1 MVVGMLGSL
10 TSKLE
15 TSLVYRKFD
24 KNFYSFYSNAIAENS
39 IPQNEEGIYWGL
51 KYSFDKKISVA
62 GYVDLFTFPWLKYR
76 SYSPSDGSEWL
87 ARFNWRPSKT
97 VYLFAQMRE
106 ETKQRNLSE
115 PGNLY
120 TTGNGTKRSY
130 WINCD
135 YSANTRLSF
144 RTRLQMSDYQIGNSF
159 TKGMV
164 LLQDVSYD
172 FRKFSITTRFAIFD
186 TDDYDN
192 RLYVYERDAWLSFSF
207 PAYYGK
213 GTRQFILLQY
223 KLTSQIDVWLRWA
236 NTTYLNQEIIGSGGD
251 VIHGN
256 SRNDVK
262 FQARIRF

>member
-1 MVVGMLGSL
+1 LGSL

-15 TSLVYRKFD
+15 TSLVYRNFE

-51 KYSFDKKISVA
+51 KYSFNKKISVA
-62 GYVDLFTFPWLKYR
+62 GYIDLFNFPWLKYR
-76 SYSPSDGSEWL
+76 SYSPSEGSEWL
-87 ARFNWRPSKT
+87 VRFNWRPTKT
-97 VYLFAQMRE
+97 VYLFLQMRE

-115 PGNLY
+115 AGNLY
-120 TTGNGTKRSY
+120 LTDLGTKRNY

-135 YSANTRLSF
+135 YSASTRLNF
-144 RTRLQMSDYQIGNSF
+144 RTRAQFSDYSLSTNFSQ
-159 TKGMV
+159 GMV

-172 FRKFSITTRFAIFD
+172 LRKFSITGRFAIFD

-192 RLYVYERDAWLSFSF
+192 RIYVYERDAWLSFSF

-213 GTRQFILLQY
+213 GTRQYLLLQY
-223 KLTSQIDVWLRWA
+223 KLTSKIDIWLRWA
-236 NTTYLNQEIIGSGGD
+236 NTTYLHQEIIGSGGD
-251 VIHGN
+251 QIDGN